1 MKQHKK
7 LLALLAFTI
16 CLAFGAAALYTPD
29 VYAVLAEPETRDE
42 ASKEPSASADNSS
55 SIPAQTSEDMSTQ
68 APKPE
73 PKPESNPK
81 PASEA
86 QTQAPPKEETQTPAQ
101 TTVQNKPGA
110 VSPAPRA
117 SAINAASAAGTSSF
131 AYSEDP
137 SALSSLQPEAPSEA
151 SSGIRL
157 PSVAEVSGAG
167 VLSAPVSDDDND
179 QINWL
184 GIICWVCIGIGI
196 LIVVVVILSN
206 RRPPRSGYG
215 RTRYKRQK
223 SRRRGRKARLL
234 NDKYYR
240 RL

>member
-29 VYAVLAEPETRDE
+29 VYAVPAEPETRDE
-42 ASKEPSASADNSS
+42 ASKEPSASADSSS
-55 SIPAQTSEDMSTQ
+55 SIPAQTSEDVSTQ

-110 VSPAPRA
+110 VSSAPRA

-131 AYSEDP
+131 ARSEDP
-137 SALSSLQPEAPSEA
+137 LSAF
-151 SSGIRL
+151 L
-157 PSVAEVSGAG
+157 PSVG
-167 VLSAPVSDDDND
+167 SAVRGFQRHPAA
-179 QINWL
+179 QRCR
-184 GIICWVCIGIGI
+184 GE
-196 LIVVVVILSN
+196 
-206 RRPPRSGYG
+206 RRWGSVRSRFG
-215 RTRYKRQK
+215 R
-223 SRRRGRKARLL
+223 
-234 NDKYYR
+234 
-240 RL
+240 